1 MGQQAYSVSQ
11 LNRADNGMFTKSIHL
26 STEPTIRLLKAIDKI
41 QNAQKKGLFIHVG
54 TDTGGI
60 VLEWLPFIF
69 ESLP

>member
-1 MGQQAYSVSQ
+1 
-11 LNRADNGMFTKSIHL
+11 MFTKSIHL